1 MCRIAAL
8 CAVLLLACNAHSSNP
23 IDTSG
28 TPPPGPP
35 TPNGHDWVQFGADQA
50 HSGASTAPT
59 GITAANVA
67 TMKLQQVSIDGTVD
81 ASVIYLHD
89 VQIGGA
95 AHDAFF
101 VTTSYGKT
109 IAIDAASGS
118 VLWTFTPVGY
128 SGWAGSSRITNSTPV
143 ADPSRDFI
151 YAASPD
157 GHIQKLAVGDGHA
170 VWSIAITSLPQR
182 EKIASPLSYSRGR
195 VIAVTGGYV
204 GDAPS
209 YQGKVAVLDASSGQ
223 LLHVWNSLCSDR
235 LGLIDPNSCAQSG
248 SAIWG
253 RAGAIVDSTTGNI
266 LVATGNGRWDGATNW
281 GDAMLVLDPD
291 ATRLVANYTPQNT
304 DILEQN
310 DTDLGSTS
318 PALLDATHVAQ
329 AGKDG
334 QIRVIDLQSSSGAT
348 PHRGG
353 ETQTVRTPGGSA
365 VFTALAVYRHAGQV
379 LLIAADGGGTAAW
392 RYGNGSLTAAWS
404 NANAGTS
411 PVVAD
416 GLLYVYNPGGTL
428 RVYEPDT
435 GNPVTQLTC
444 GGGHWNSPIVADGR
458 IALPEGS
465 ANSHNTSGV
474 LDIWRLP

>member
-1 MCRIAAL
+1 MRLAL
-8 CAVLLLACNAHSSNP
+8 ACAMALLACNSSHSANP
-23 IDTSG
+23 IDTTG
-28 TPPPGPP
+28 TPPSGPP
-35 TPNGHDWVQFGADQA
+35 TANGHDWPQFGVDQA
-50 HSGASTAPT
+50 HSGSSYAPT

-67 TMKLQQVSIDGTVD
+67 TMRRQQVALEGTVD

-89 VQIGGA
+89 VQVGGA

-109 IAIDAASGS
+109 IALDAGTGAI
-118 VLWTFTPVGY
+118 LWTFTPPNY
-128 SGWAGSSRITNSTPV
+128 SSWSGSSRITNSTPV

-157 GHIQKLAVGDGHA
+157 GHVQKLAVADGHA
-170 VWSIAITSLPQR
+170 VWSTAITSLPQR
-182 EKIASPLSYSRGR
+182 EKIASPLGYSRGR
-195 VIAVTGGYV
+195 IIALTGGYI

-209 YQGKVAVLDASSGQ
+209 YQGKVALLDAASGQ

-235 LGLIDPNSCAQSG
+235 AGMIDPNSCSESG

-253 RAGAIVDSTTGNI
+253 RAGAVVDSTTGNI
-266 LVATGNGRWDGATNW
+266 LVATGNGRWDGVTNW

-304 DILEQN
+304 DVLDQT
-310 DTDLGSTS
+310 DADLGSTS

-334 QIRVIDLQSSSGAT
+334 SIRVIDLQTSSGST

-353 ETQTVRTPGGSA
+353 ERQSVSTPGGRA
-365 VFTALAVYRHAGQV
+365 LFTALTVYRHGGKV
-379 LLIAADGGGTAAW
+379 LLFAASSGGTSAW
-392 RYGNGSLTAAWS
+392 TYSNGSLTAAWS
-404 NANAGTS
+404 NGTPGTS

-416 GLLYVYNPGGTL
+416 GVLYVYDPGGDL
-428 RVYEPDT
+428 HVYDPDT
-435 GNPVTQLTC
+435 GTSIAQLSS

-458 IALPEGS
+458 IALPEGN
-465 ANSHNTSGV
+465 ANSHRATGV